1 MRVASPFAFVA
12 AILAGAVFAAP
23 AYAQRDRVF
32 VASYGSDSNP
42 CTYGSPC
49 KTFQQAVNVVAVNGE
64 VTAIDSAGFGPVTIN
79 QSVSITSPNGVE
91 AGIAAPAGQA
101 AITIMGGS
109 NVWLRGLTLEGA
121 NSAGVGIYGT
131 AVGLLSI
138 DNCIIRDYASE
149 GIELSSIDTT
159 EVTITNSRISH
170 APYGIYVTTPSNGQA
185 FLTLDNVV
193 VTSSTTGLFEATSG
207 AIVYVSVSNSDFSH
221 NANAI
226 AISGASGLPA
236 TLYLDN
242 VVFNDNNEVVN
253 IGSYSNVLLSRVNDM
268 ESSSGLYFSGS
279 TGIDAISDGTS
290 HVALSGPDAPAN
302 LGSYTLR

>member
-1 MRVASPFAFVA
+1 MRIASPFALVA
-12 AILAGAVFAAP
+12 AIFACAAFAAP

-49 KTFQQAVNVVAVNGE
+49 KTFQQAVNVVAPGGE
-64 VTAIDSAGFGPVTIN
+64 VTAIDSAGFGPVTIS

-91 AGIAAPAGQA
+91 AGIAAAAGGT
-101 AITIMGGS
+101 AITITGDS

-121 NSAGVGIYGT
+121 NSAAYGIEGE
-131 AVGLLSI
+131 AVGQLSI
-138 DNCIIRDYASE
+138 DNCIIRDYTGA
-149 GIELSSIDTT
+149 GIVVNSIDTAQ
-159 EVTITNSRISH
+159 VTITNSRISH
-170 APYGIYVTTPSNGQA
+170 APYGIYVNTPSNGQT

-193 VTSSTTGLFEATSG
+193 VTSSTDGLIEGTTG
-207 AIVYVSVSNSDFSH
+207 AIAYVSVSNSDFSH

-226 AISGASGLPA
+226 SVGGASGLLA
-236 TLYLDN
+236 TLYLYN
-242 VVFNDNNEVVN
+242 VVFNDNNAVVN
-253 IGSYSNVLLSRVNDM
+253 ISNYSNVLLSRVNDM

-279 TGIDAISDGTS
+279 TGVDAISDGTS
-290 HVALSGPDAPAN
+290 HVALSGPNAPAN